1 MTREEAINI
10 LSKVTLAYE
19 IGKVTITQREINE
32 ALDMA
37 IKALERESCGDCIS
51 RQAAIDAFED
61 TTFTKKEILRR
72 LLELPLV
79 TLQPCE
85 DAVSRA
91 EVLKLMKDNW
101 HTHSGDWAMQESI
114 DDIRAMLSVIPQTKV
129 GQWILSGGYWRC
141 SECKE
146 KALLKLDKAK
156 GNCKEYMPIKSEY
169 CPNCGA
175 RMVEVKE

>member
-37 IKALERESCGDCIS
+37 IKALEREPCGDCIS

-79 TLQPCE
+79 TLQP
-85 DAVSRA
+85 
-91 EVLKLMKDNW
+91 KM
-101 HTHSGDWAMQESI
+101 
-114 DDIRAMLSVIPQTKV
+114 
-129 GQWILSGGYWRC
+129 GYWMHPYKSDIACEC
-141 SECKE
+141 SECHIQI
-146 KALLKLDKAK
+146 
-156 GNCKEYMPIKSEY
+156 PITKDFKY

-175 RMVEVKE
+175 KMEVEYKWR